1 MPRLATVDRGRFMG
15 VNRVL
20 VTVVAVMMVG
30 LLSGCVVRPAASSED
45 PLRKID
51 PTSIQRFDPSNT
63 FLAERAVPMKD
74 LPAVLKAVGTLDA
87 HHPWPDKFLAD
98 TQKEVQG
105 LVTGGRM
112 DSRFHTK
119 HQGKTYEVV
128 IRLIKIS
135 ERTAMVRLLGNEK
148 AMIDEAQKKIN
159 AVPLSETPEAPIRP
173 ENRSEEEPSGE

>member
-1 MPRLATVDRGRFMG
+1 MG

-20 VTVVAVMMVG
+20 VAGCGVLMLG
-30 LLSGCVVRPAASSED
+30 LLSGCVVRPAASADD

-51 PTSIQRFDPSNT
+51 PTSIERFDPSNT

-74 LPAVLKAVGTLDA
+74 LAAVLKALGTLDA

-128 IRLIKIS
+128 IRLIKVS

-148 AMIDEAQKKIN
+148 ALIDEAQKKMN
-159 AVPLSETPEAPIRP
+159 AVALSETPEAPVRP
-173 ENRSEEEPSGE
+173 ENRSEDAPVGE